1 MLGICIAPASLST
14 PRIVRV
20 AVLALCLLTV
30 PGASGD
36 VVFDNL
42 SGTNAQTG
50 FTFGAHTSYA
60 QKFTSGTGGIISSV
74 SLNLFN
80 NTPNPFVGLFGVSIY
95 NTGSQG
101 PGTLAFDYHLAAENG
116 LGTLGGAPITF
127 VGNQSSSSTPLQA
140 GTTYWLV
147 VQRSVSATNGASL
160 DWAAGDNAQGGAGQN
175 YMSLTIGGTWTEISG
190 FPQGFGAEIVT
201 VPEPATCAIALAGLA
216 CGGFSVWRR
225 RRHGSRHPLA
235 RTQHRSV

>member
-1 MLGICIAPASLST
+1 MRSICIAPMSPST
-14 PRIVRV
+14 PWIARV

-30 PGASGD
+30 PDASGD

-60 QKFTSGTGGIISSV
+60 QKFTSGTGGIISHV

-80 NTPNPFVGLFGVSIY
+80 NTPNPFAGLFGVSIY
-95 NTGSQG
+95 STGSQG
-101 PGTLAFDYHLAAENG
+101 PGTLAFDYYLAAENA
-116 LGTLGGAPITF
+116 LGTLGGAPISL
-127 VGNQSSSSTPLQA
+127 VGNQGSSTTPLQA

-147 VQRSVSATNGASL
+147 VQRSNSATNGASL
-160 DWAAGDNAQGGAGQN
+160 DWGAGDNAQGGAGQN

-201 VPEPATCAIALAGLA
+201 VPEPATHAITIAGLA
-216 CGGFSVWRR
+216 CGVFSLWQR
-225 RRHGSRHPLA
+225 RRHRSCRPPARIRH
-235 RTQHRSV
+235 HSF